1 MLVNK
6 KLLVIG
12 AGLAQIDA
20 IKKAVDMG
28 YHVLASD
35 GSPDAPGLKIAHE
48 ARVIDVKD
56 VKGTLAWAREA
67 KIDGVVSY
75 ASDITLPAV
84 LAVREAL
91 ELPGLGRVPMEISM
105 DKSRQRKIFK
115 EKKLPQ
121 PDFEIIEKE
130 DDLKSAVK
138 KIGFPLVVKP
148 IDNSGSRG
156 VAVVEKPEQ
165 MVSAYFAAIEN
176 SAKKAVIIEE
186 FIEGTELTVEGFSV
200 NGTHHILAISDKFKP
215 EGSYRVATQLAYPA
229 DISSEQ
235 ETEIINLIKAVYDAA
250 GVDNTPTHSEIILTS
265 NGPKIV
271 EIGCRGGGFFV
282 FSRVVEAVS
291 GYDIVANWTKLCA
304 NDPVDGVKILRR
316 AVVLG
321 FFAATPGRLVN
332 VKGLQEAQAMEG
344 VETGLFIKP
353 GEIVPEL
360 KTDGSRT
367 GWMVVC
373 GSNRRQ
379 AVERADWVGKTVQFE
394 TVPL

>member
-1 MLVNK
+1 LINK

-12 AGLAQIDA
+12 AGLAQFDA
-20 IKKAVDMG
+20 IRKAADMG
-28 YHVLASD
+28 YYVLASD
-35 GSPDAPGLKIAHE
+35 GSPDAPGLKIASE

-56 VKGTLAWAREA
+56 IKGNLQWARDA

-84 LAVREAL
+84 LSVREAL
-91 ELPGLGRVPMEISM
+91 GLPGLGRIPMETSL

-115 EKKLPQ
+115 ENRLPQ
-121 PDFEIIEKE
+121 PDFEIIENE
-130 DDLKSAVK
+130 HSLKDTVK
-138 KIGFPLVVKP
+138 RIGFPLVIKP
-148 IDNSGSRG
+148 VDNSGSRG
-156 VAVVEKPEQ
+156 VTMVEKPEQ
-165 MVSAYFAAIEN
+165 LLPAYFTARAN
-176 SAKKAVIIEE
+176 SAKNAVIIEE

-215 EGSYRVATQLAYPA
+215 EGSYRVAIQLTYPA
-229 DISSEQ
+229 AISFEQ
-235 ETEIINLIKAVYDAA
+235 EREIVDLMRAAYDAA
-250 GVDNTPTHSEIILTS
+250 EVDNTPTHSEIILTS
-265 NGPKIV
+265 KGPKIV

-282 FSRVVEAVS
+282 FTKVVGAVS
-291 GYDIVANWTKLCA
+291 GYDIVANWTRLCA
-304 NDPVDGVKILRR
+304 DDSVDEIKIAKRG
-316 AVVLG
+316 VVLG
-321 FFAATPGRLVN
+321 FYAAAPGRLVS

-353 GEIVPEL
+353 GEVVPEL

-373 GSNRRQ
+373 GRDRTQ
-379 AVERADWVGKTVQFE
+379 AVERADIVRETVQFE

>member
-1 MLVNK
+1 MLMNK

-48 ARVIDVKD
+48 GRVIDVKD
-56 VKGTLAWAREA
+56 VKDTLAWAREA
-67 KIDGVVSY
+67 KIDGVISY

-91 ELPGLGRVPMEISM
+91 GLPGLGRMPMEVGM

-130 DDLKSAVK
+130 DELKNAVK
-138 KIGFPLVVKP
+138 KIGLPLVIKP
-148 IDNSGSRG
+148 VDNAGSRG
-156 VAVVEKPEQ
+156 VSVVEKPEQ
-165 MVSAYFAAIEN
+165 TLPAYFTAREN
-176 SAKKAVIIEE
+176 SEKKAVIIEG

-215 EGSYRVATQLAYPA
+215 EGSYRVATQLSYPA
-229 DISSEQ
+229 DISSER
-235 ETEIINLIKAVYDAA
+235 EKEIINLMKAVYDAA
-250 GVDNTPTHSEIILTS
+250 SIDNTPTHSEIILS
-265 NGPKIV
+265 PSGPRII

-282 FSRVVEAVS
+282 FTRVVEAAS
-291 GYDIVANWTKLCA
+291 GYDIVANWTRLCA
-304 NDPVDGVKILRR
+304 NDPVEEVKILKRG
-316 AVVLG
+316 VVLG
-321 FFAATPGRLVN
+321 FYAAKPGRLVS
-332 VKGLQEAQAMEG
+332 VRGFHEAQAIEG

-373 GSNRRQ
+373 GNNRRQ
-379 AVERADWVGKTVQFE
+379 AVERADRVRETVQFE

>member
-1 MLVNK
+1 MLMNK

-12 AGLAQIDA
+12 AGVAQFDA

-35 GSPDAPGLKIAHE
+35 GSPAASGLKIAHE

-56 VKGTLAWAREA
+56 VKGTLAWARDA
-67 KIDGVVSY
+67 KIDGVISY

-91 ELPGLGRVPMEISM
+91 GLPGLGRIPMEISL
-105 DKSRQRKIFK
+105 DKSIQRRLFKKIG
-115 EKKLPQ
+115 LPQ
-121 PDFEIIEKE
+121 PDFEIIENE
-130 DDLKSAVK
+130 HILKDAVK
-138 KIGFPLVVKP
+138 KIGFPLVIKP
-148 IDNSGSRG
+148 VDNSGSRG
-156 VAVVEKPEQ
+156 VTVVESSEQ
-165 MVSAYFAAIEN
+165 LSSAYNTAREN
-176 SAKKAVIIEE
+176 SIKRIVIVEE
-186 FIEGTELTVEGFSV
+186 FIEGIELTVEGFSI
-200 NGTHHILAISDKFKP
+200 NGVHHILAISDKFKP
-215 EGSYRVATQLAYPA
+215 DGSYRVATQLTYPA
-229 DISSEQ
+229 AITSVQ
-235 ETEIINLIKAVYDAA
+235 EKEIVNIMREAYDAA
-250 GVDNTPTHSEIILTS
+250 EVDSTPTHSEIILTS
-265 NGPKIV
+265 EGPKIV

-291 GYDIVANWTKLCA
+291 GYDIVANWTRLCA

-332 VKGLQEAQAMEG
+332 IKGLEEVQAMDG

-379 AVERADWVGKTVQFE
+379 AVERADRVRETVQFE